1 MKYYFG
7 KKIKKNLVI
16 LSETQLRK
24 LTDNEIDLYF
34 SKLIKEFTQ
43 DYLDGIDFCDN
54 QLRLYFKINIK
65 KGRIRKATQIE
76 MNPGASQ

>member
-1 MKYYFG
+1 ME

-54 QLRLYFKINIK
+54 
-65 KGRIRKATQIE
+65 
-76 MNPGASQ
+76 